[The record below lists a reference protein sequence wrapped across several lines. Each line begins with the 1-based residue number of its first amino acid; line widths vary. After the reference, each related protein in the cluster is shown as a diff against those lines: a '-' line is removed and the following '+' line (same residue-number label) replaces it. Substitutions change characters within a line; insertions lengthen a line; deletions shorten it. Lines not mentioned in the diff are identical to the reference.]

1 MNLLTQEY
9 RENWN
14 KPTKL
19 IFRILFTYFTL
30 YALFIILDPILEPL
44 FRWVGN
50 VVFKIDYEY
59 AVGGTSSGDTTYKY
73 LSSFVNVILT
83 FLIVPIWYF
92 LDKNRKNYNT
102 LLYWFLVLL
111 RIILITTM
119 FLYAFV
125 KIFKVQFHS
134 ASLTH
139 LLEPLGNLYPN
150 RLAWSFFGFSKSYNI
165 FIGFL
170 ELLGG
175 LLLIPRRTQTLGSF
189 IIIGIMTQVLVMN
202 FTYDIA
208 VKLFSIHL
216 VLMAL
221 IIFITDNRFINVFI
235 NNKAVESY
243 KYYNPIKNE
252 KYHKVI
258 FWVKSI
264 GLIIVIGLM
273 SFNFYSVENK
283 KGDSREK
290 PVLYGIWEVSNF
302 IKNGDTLQPLITDDY
317 RWRYLIVDFKDK
329 ATVKTMD
336 DNKHQYTFI
345 TDSKSKKIIINEPNS
360 ESKDYNFNFK
370 NLSSELLQLDG
381 IIESDT
387 LQIKFSKIDHKKF
400 NLYSRGFNWIIEKPY
415 NE

>member
-1 MNLLTQEY
+1 MKVLTQEY
-9 RENWN
+9 QEHWS
-14 KPTKL
+14 KSSKL
-19 IFRILFTYFTL
+19 IFKILFTYFTL
-30 YALFIILDPILEPL
+30 YAVFILLDPIFEPF

-50 VVFKIDYEY
+50 FVFKIDYAY
-59 AVGGTSSGDTTYKY
+59 TVGGTSSGDTTYKY

-83 FLIVPIWYF
+83 LLIVPIWHF
-92 LDKNRKNYNT
+92 SDKSRKNYNI

-111 RIILITTM
+111 RIILIATM

-150 RLAWSFFGFSKSYNI
+150 RLAWSFLGFSESYNV
-165 FIGFL
+165 FLGFL

-175 LLLIPRRTQTLGSF
+175 LLLIPRRTQTLGSL
-189 IIIGIMTQVLVMN
+189 IILGVMTQVLVMN

-221 IIFITDNRFINVFI
+221 IIFVTDNRFISVFVK
-235 NNKAVESY
+235 NKAVESY
-243 KYYNPIKNE
+243 KYFNPISNK

-264 GLIIVIGLM
+264 GLIIIIGLL
-273 SFNFYSVENK
+273 SFNFYSVEK
-283 KGDSREK
+283 LKGDSRVK
-290 PVLYGIWEVSNF
+290 PILYGIWEVSNF
-302 IKNGDTLQPLITDDY
+302 IKNGDTLPPLTTDDY

-329 ATVKTMD
+329 ATIKTMD
-336 DNKHQYTFI
+336 EEKHQYTFI
-345 TDSKSKKIIINEPNS
+345 ADSTSHKIKMHKKEF
-360 ESKDYNFNFK
+360 ESKDYNFNYK
-370 NLSSELLQLDG
+370 NLSSELLQLTG

-387 LQIKFSKIDHKKF
+387 LQIEFSKIDHEKF
-400 NLYSRGFNWIIEKPY
+400 NLYSRGFNWIIERPY